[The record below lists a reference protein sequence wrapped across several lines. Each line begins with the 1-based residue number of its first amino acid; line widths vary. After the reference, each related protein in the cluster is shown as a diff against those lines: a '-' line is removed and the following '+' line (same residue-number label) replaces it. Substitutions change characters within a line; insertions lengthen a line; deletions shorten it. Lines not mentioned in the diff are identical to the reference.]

1 MGIGISVFLIA
12 IGAILTFAVEVSVQG
27 VDIGTVG
34 VILMIAGAIGL
45 LWSLLFLN
53 GGGGGMGTRTVLAD
67 DVVDEPVVG
76 SRRRV
81 MRRDRFVN

>member
-12 IGAILTFAVEVSVQG
+12 IGAILTFAVEVAVSG

-53 GGGGGMGTRTVLAD
+53 GGSGTRTVVAD
-67 DVVDEPVVG
+67 DIVDEPVIG
-76 SRRRV
+76 ARRRV
-81 MRRDRFVN
+81 VRRDRFVN

>member
-12 IGAILTFAVEVSVQG
+12 VGAILTFAVEWAVQG
-27 VDIGTVG
+27 VDINTVG

-45 LWSLLFLN
+45 LWSLLFL
-53 GGGGGMGTRTVLAD
+53 GRGGMGGTVVAD
-67 DVVDEPVVG
+67 DMVDEPVVG

-81 MRRDRFVN
+81 LRRDRF

>member
-12 IGAILTFAVEVSVQG
+12 VGAILTFAVHLTMSG

-34 VILMIAGAIGL
+34 VILMIAGGIGL

-53 GGGGGMGTRTVLAD
+53 RAMWGGPGAVVAD
-67 DVVDEPVVG
+67 DYVDQPVVA

-81 MRRDRFVN
+81 VRRERY